1 MRQPMDILY
10 KVANAYQGLID
21 YFVPASLENDR
32 SGANQA
38 RMFLISHTMG
48 PILGNSVPLALYMFD
63 PTPGYDVLVLA
74 LSITAFWLFPPLL
87 KREWSYK
94 WLVMSSVA
102 LLNFAILWSCY
113 FYGGVA
119 SPTLPWILIIPILS
133 LFYIGGERHLQPHLL
148 GISGGAFT
156 LFLITYF
163 YFEPETNDMPIVAM
177 QGLGLV
183 STTAALCYIA
193 TMAIYYSRIFDA
205 GLELENEVKRRM
217 KTTDELRTAVAAA
230 DRASSVK
237 SEFLAR
243 MSHELRTPL
252 NAVLGYTEL
261 LKEDSEDI
269 GDTASVK
276 DIDRIHDAAS
286 YLIRLINMILD
297 MSKIEAGR
305 MSFDYRP
312 HNLKSTI
319 ERGVQNVGYL
329 IERTGNQVEFQ
340 LFDNL
345 ETVVMDQ
352 GRFLQVVEAVLENA
366 AQHTE
371 NGTITISAKGTTM
384 HRGEQ
389 GFELVI
395 QDTGE
400 GIPASE
406 LGMIFESFG
415 AARDASD
422 DGRYGGTGLSLTVMK
437 KMCHAMRGMIEA
449 QSVEGEGSKFTI
461 TLPIRQYVASNQD
474 RDTGQL
480 TLKAVA

>member
-1 MRQPMDILY
+1 MSQPMDFLY

-48 PILGNSVPLALYMFD
+48 PILGNSVPLALYLFD
-63 PTPGYDVLVLA
+63 PTPGMDVLVLA
-74 LSITAFWLFPPLL
+74 ASITAFWLFPPLL
-87 KREWSYK
+87 RREWNYK
-94 WLVMSSVA
+94 WLVMASVA
-102 LLNFAILWSCY
+102 NLNFCILWSCY

-133 LFYIGGERHLQPHLL
+133 LFYIGGERQLQPHLL
-148 GISGGAFT
+148 GISGGAFL
-156 LFLITYF
+156 LFLIAYF
-163 YFEPETNDMPIVAM
+163 YFEPAANDMPVVAM

-205 GLELENEVKRRM
+205 GLELEHEVKRRM
-217 KTTDELRTAVAAA
+217 KTTDELRSAIAAA

-261 LKEDSEDI
+261 LREDSEDI
-269 GDTASVK
+269 GDTASIK

-305 MSFDYRP
+305 MSFDYRS
-312 HNLKSTI
+312 HDLKLVI
-319 ERGVQNVGYL
+319 DRAVENVQPLMARN
-329 IERTGNQVEFQ
+329 RNQVDVTSFGD
-340 LFDNL
+340 LDRV
-345 ETVVMDQ
+345 TIDQ
-352 GRFLQVVEAVLENA
+352 GRFLQVVESILENA
-366 AQHTE
+366 AQHTV
-371 NGTITISAKGTTM
+371 NGIITISASGDATW
-384 HRGEQ
+384 RGAEAFQ
-389 GFELVI
+389 LTI
-395 QDTGE
+395 SDTGE
-400 GIPASE
+400 GIPEGE
-406 LGMIFESFG
+406 LPMIFESFG
-415 AARDASD
+415 AAREASD

-437 KMCHAMRGMIEA
+437 KMCHAMRGTVEA
-449 QSVEGEGSKFTI
+449 SSTEGKGSTFTI
-461 TLPIRQYVASNQD
+461 TLPLQQDVESASGERKTLARLKVA
-474 RDTGQL
+474 
-480 TLKAVA
+480 A

>member
-1 MRQPMDILY
+1 MSFLY
-10 KVANAYQGLID
+10 KVADTYQRLID

-63 PTPGYDVLVLA
+63 PTPGMDVLVLA
-74 LSITAFWLFPPLL
+74 VSITAFWLFPPLL
-87 KREWSYK
+87 RREWNYK
-94 WLVMSSVA
+94 WLVMASVA
-102 LLNFAILWSCY
+102 NLNFCILWSCY

-119 SPTLPWILIIPILS
+119 SPTLTWILIIPILS
-133 LFYIGGERHLQPHLL
+133 LFYIGGERQLQPHLL

-156 LFLITYF
+156 LFLIVYF
-163 YFEPETNDMPIVAM
+163 YFEPTSNDMPLVAM

-217 KTTDELRTAVAAA
+217 KTTDELRSAVAAA

-252 NAVLGYTEL
+252 NAVIGYTEL
-261 LKEDSEDI
+261 LKEDSEEI
-269 GDTASVK
+269 GDTASIK
-276 DIDRIHDAAS
+276 DIDRIHDAAN

-305 MSFDYRP
+305 MSFDYRV
-312 HNLKSTI
+312 HDLQSAI
-319 ERGVQNVGYL
+319 ERAVQNVQPL
-329 IERTGNQVEFQ
+329 TDRNRNRTEITSAN
-340 LFDNL
+340 DL
-345 ETVVMDQ
+345 EKVTIDQ
-352 GRFLQVVEAVLENA
+352 GRFIQVVESVLENA
-366 AQHTE
+366 AQHTAD
-371 NGTITISAKGTTM
+371 GTISISASRQADW
-384 HRGEQ
+384 RGAEAFQ
-389 GFELVI
+389 IVI
-395 QDTGE
+395 SDTGE
-400 GIPASE
+400 GIPESE
-406 LGMIFESFG
+406 LPMIFESFG
-415 AARDASD
+415 AAREASD

-437 KMCHAMRGMIEA
+437 KMCHAMGGTIEA
-449 QSVEGEGSKFTI
+449 NSSEGKGSKFTI
-461 TLPIRQYVASNQD
+461 TLPLQQD
-474 RDTGQL
+474 AT
-480 TLKAVA
+480 AVDGLGNSAIPLGAAA